1 MYKVYKKAEA
11 VARLLI
17 ALLLVVP
24 MVCAAL
30 GAAHAEEAAQTAY
43 ALDLTDLFQ
52 AALAVLATLI
62 TGYLIPWLK
71 AKAGKEKQELTETMI
86 DVAVYAAQQLYET
99 NTISNRLDYACS
111 WLKARGVTVDRAQV
125 EACVKRY
132 KTGSIAALVDET
144 LKDGET
150 A

>member
-1 MYKVYKKAEA
+1 MYKGCKRAEA

-17 ALLLVVP
+17 VLLAAA

-30 GAAHAEEAAQTAY
+30 GAAHAEEAAQTA
-43 ALDLTDLFQ
+43 ATIDLTDLFQ

-71 AKAGKEKQELTETMI
+71 AKAGKEKQELTQTMI

-99 NTISNRLDYACS
+99 NAISNRLDYACN

-125 EACVKRY
+125 EAGVKRY
-132 KTGSIAALVDET
+132 KTGSLAALVDEN